1 MAFRFTFTRI
11 VPSLLLY
18 LALLAC
24 AVLVDYVLHVLRLAW
39 VGRNCGIAGSAL
51 LVASFLYSLRKRKL
65 LLAGSPKGLLKLHET
80 LGWIGALVLLVHGG
94 IHFYALIPWLAVLA
108 MLVVVASGLT
118 GRFLLEEARASL
130 REREEELRR
139 AGLAPD
145 EVEKELL
152 GHSLLVGTMKQW
164 RRVHMPLTMVF
175 LALGTTLPGAS
186 IATGPGPA

>member
-24 AVLVDYVLHVLRLAW
+24 AMLVDYVLHVLRLAW
-39 VGRNCGIAGSAL
+39 VGRYCGIAGSAL

-65 LLAGSPKGLLKLHET
+65 IRVGSPKGLLQVHET

-94 IHFYALIPWLAVLA
+94 IHFYALIPWLAMLA

-118 GRFLLEEARASL
+118 GKLLLGEARASL
-130 REREEELRR
+130 KSREEELGK
-139 AGLAPD
+139 AGLPPA
-145 EVEKELL
+145 EIEKELL
-152 GHSLLVGTMKQW
+152 GHSLLVDTMKQW

-175 LALGTTLPGAS
+175 VALSLLHVTVTMLFWKW
-186 IATGPGPA
+186 